1 MDAWKPEELK
11 KMQCGGNGKFNAFLK
26 KYGVEKSTDINKKY
40 NSKAA
45 EVRESNRRD
54 DNFCRRHFLTVEWTT
69 SAYTNPSLYLMV
81 LSIVSCY

>member
-26 KYGVEKSTDINKKY
+26 KYGVEKNTDINKKY

-45 EVRESNRRD
+45 EVRESNRG
-54 DNFCRRHFLTVEWTT
+54 TIISVV
-69 SAYTNPSLYLMV
+69 ASLL
-81 LSIVSCY
+81 LFNGSIPCIPIPNYI